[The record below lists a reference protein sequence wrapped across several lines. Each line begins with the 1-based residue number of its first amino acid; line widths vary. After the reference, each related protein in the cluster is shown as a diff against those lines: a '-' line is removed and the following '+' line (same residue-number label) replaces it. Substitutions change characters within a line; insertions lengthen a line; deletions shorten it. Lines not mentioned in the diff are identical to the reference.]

1 MTKTIHVLLFLI
13 AAAVL
18 APFFGAFVVLLSV
31 LTEKLTGWGWQS
43 PFSYLFVFI
52 VLALF
57 IALLIYSLI
66 RDKVLSRQ
74 KTLNIVLIA
83 VGILCPFLDGLRTV
97 VPSAVYRPIHWTACV
112 IACIAVLALFAL
124 NESELKKLSRATLLL
139 MLSWNILGIPFIQWG
154 PIVSRILNCIP
165 FISWLTGAA
174 AMFAK

>member
-1 MTKTIHVLLFLI
+1 MTKTVHVLIFLI

-31 LTEKLTGWGWQS
+31 LTEKLTDWFTS
-43 PFSYLFVFI
+43 APIVVSIALVLLF
-52 VLALF
+52 
-57 IALLIYSLI
+57 ALLIYSLI

-83 VGILCPFLDGLRTV
+83 VGILCPFLTSLHSV

-139 MLSWNILGIPFIQWG
+139 MLSYIILGIPFM
-154 PIVSRILNCIP
+154 PCRTIVERILEVCLP
-165 FISWLTGAA
+165 FIS
-174 AMFAK
+174 

>member
-1 MTKTIHVLLFLI
+1 MTKTVHVLIFLI

-31 LTEKLTGWGWQS
+31 LAEKLTGWHT
-43 PFSYLFVFI
+43 LVFI
-52 VLALF
+52 AIELALLF
-57 IALLIYSLI
+57 AMLIYSLI

-83 VGILCPFLDGLRTV
+83 VGILCPFLDGLHSV

-112 IACIAVLALFAL
+112 IACIAVLAFFAL

-139 MLSWNILGIPFIQWG
+139 MLSYIILGIPFI
-154 PIVSRILNCIP
+154 PCRTITERILDVCLP
-165 FISWLTGAA
+165 FIS
-174 AMFAK
+174 

>member
-31 LTEKLTGWGWQS
+31 LTEKLTGWHTS
-43 PFSYLFVFI
+43 ALIVVSIALVLLF
-52 VLALF
+52 
-57 IALLIYSLI
+57 ALLIYSLI

-83 VGILCPFLDGLRTV
+83 VGILCPFLTSLHSV

-124 NESELKKLSRATLLL
+124 NESDLKKLSRATLLL
-139 MLSWNILGIPFIQWG
+139 MLSYIILGIPFM
-154 PIVSRILNCIP
+154 PCRTIVCKILDVCLP
-165 FISWLTGAA
+165 FIS
-174 AMFAK
+174 

>member
-1 MTKTIHVLLFLI
+1 MTKTVHVLIFLI

-31 LTEKLTGWGWQS
+31 LAEKLTGWHT
-43 PFSYLFVFI
+43 PVFI
-52 VLALF
+52 AIETALI

-83 VGILCPFLDGLRTV
+83 VGILCPFHDGLRTV
-97 VPSAVYRPIHWTACV
+97 VPSAVYRPIHWTACI

-139 MLSWNILGIPFIQWG
+139 MLSYIILGIPFM
-154 PIVSRILNCIP
+154 PCRTIVERILEVCLP
-165 FISWLTGAA
+165 FIS
-174 AMFAK
+174 

>member
-1 MTKTIHVLLFLI
+1 MTKTVHVLIFLI

-31 LTEKLTGWGWQS
+31 LTENLTGRHT
-43 PFSYLFVFI
+43 PALI
-52 VLALF
+52 VSVALALLF
-57 IALLIYSLI
+57 ALLIYSLI

-83 VGILCPFLDGLRTV
+83 VGILCPFLTSLHSV

-112 IACIAVLALFAL
+112 IACIAVLAFFAL

-139 MLSWNILGIPFIQWG
+139 MLSYIILGIPFM
-154 PIVSRILNCIP
+154 PCRTIVCRILDVCLP
-165 FISWLTGAA
+165 FIS
-174 AMFAK
+174 

>member
-1 MTKTIHVLLFLI
+1 MTKTVHVLIFLI

-31 LTEKLTGWGWQS
+31 LTEKLTDWFTS
-43 PFSYLFVFI
+43 APIVVSIALVLLF
-52 VLALF
+52 
-57 IALLIYSLI
+57 ALLIYSLI

-83 VGILCPFLDGLRTV
+83 VGILCPFLTSLHSV

-139 MLSWNILGIPFIQWG
+139 LLSWNILGIPFI
-154 PIVSRILNCIP
+154 PCHTITERILNVCLP
-165 FISWLTGAA
+165 FIS
-174 AMFAK
+174 

>member
-1 MTKTIHVLLFLI
+1 MTKTVHVLIFLI

-18 APFFGAFVVLLSV
+18 APFFGAFVVLLLDLAV
-31 LTEKLTGWGWQS
+31 KLTGWGWQS

-52 VLALF
+52 ELALLF
-57 IALLIYSLI
+57 AMLIYSLI

-139 MLSWNILGIPFIQWG
+139 MLSYIILGIPFM
-154 PIVSRILNCIP
+154 PCRTIVERILEVCLP
-165 FISWLTGAA
+165 FIT
-174 AMFAK
+174 

>member
-31 LTEKLTGWGWQS
+31 LTEKLTGWHTS
-43 PFSYLFVFI
+43 ALIVVSIALVLLF
-52 VLALF
+52 
-57 IALLIYSLI
+57 ALLIYSLI

-83 VGILCPFLDGLRTV
+83 VGILCPFLTSLHSV

-139 MLSWNILGIPFIQWG
+139 MLSYIILGIPFM
-154 PIVSRILNCIP
+154 PCRTIVERILDVCLP
-165 FISWLTGAA
+165 FIS
-174 AMFAK
+174 

>member
-31 LTEKLTGWGWQS
+31 LTEKLTDWYTS
-43 PFSYLFVFI
+43 APIVDSIALVLLF
-52 VLALF
+52 
-57 IALLIYSLI
+57 ALLIYSLI

-83 VGILCPFLDGLRTV
+83 VGILCPFLTSLHSV

-139 MLSWNILGIPFIQWG
+139 MLSYIILGIPFM
-154 PIVSRILNCIP
+154 PCRTIVERILEVCLP
-165 FISWLTGAA
+165 FIS
-174 AMFAK
+174 

>member
-31 LTEKLTGWGWQS
+31 LTEKLTDWYTSAPIVGS
-43 PFSYLFVFI
+43 IALVLLF
-52 VLALF
+52 
-57 IALLIYSLI
+57 ALLIYSLI

-97 VPSAVYRPIHWTACV
+97 VPSAVYRPIDWTACI
-112 IACIAVLALFAL
+112 IACIAVLTFFAL

-139 MLSWNILGIPFIQWG
+139 LLSWNILGIPFIQWG

-174 AMFAK
+174 AMSAK

>member
-1 MTKTIHVLLFLI
+1 MTKTVHVLIFLI

-18 APFFGAFVVLLSV
+18 APFFGAFVVLLLDLAV
-31 LTEKLTGWGWQS
+31 KLTGWGWQS

-52 VLALF
+52 ELALLF
-57 IALLIYSLI
+57 AMLIYSLI

-83 VGILCPFLDGLRTV
+83 VGILCPFLTSLHSV

-112 IACIAVLALFAL
+112 IACIAVLAFFAL

-139 MLSWNILGIPFIQWG
+139 MLSYIILGIPFI
-154 PIVSRILNCIP
+154 PCRTITERILDVCLP
-165 FISWLTGAA
+165 FIS
-174 AMFAK
+174 

>member
-1 MTKTIHVLLFLI
+1 MTKTVHVLIFLI

-31 LTEKLTGWGWQS
+31 LAEKLTGWHT
-43 PFSYLFVFI
+43 PVFI
-52 VLALF
+52 AIETALF

-83 VGILCPFLDGLRTV
+83 VGILCPFHDGLRTV
-97 VPSAVYRPIHWTACV
+97 VPSAVYRPIDWTACI
-112 IACIAVLALFAL
+112 IACIAVLAFFVL

-139 MLSWNILGIPFIQWG
+139 LLSWNILGIPFIQWG
-154 PIVSRILNCIP
+154 PITERILNCLP
-165 FISWLTGAA
+165 FIS
-174 AMFAK
+174 

>member
-31 LTEKLTGWGWQS
+31 LAEKLTGWHT
-43 PFSYLFVFI
+43 PVFI
-52 VLALF
+52 IIELALF

-83 VGILCPFLDGLRTV
+83 VGILCPFHDSLRTV
-97 VPSAVYRPIHWTACV
+97 VPSAVYRLIHWTACV
-112 IACIAVLALFAL
+112 IACIAVLAFFAL
-124 NESELKKLSRATLLL
+124 NKSELKKLSRATLLL
-139 MLSWNILGIPFIQWG
+139 MLSYIILGIPFM
-154 PIVSRILNCIP
+154 PCRTIVCRILDVCLP
-165 FISWLTGAA
+165 FIS
-174 AMFAK
+174 